1 MLLLGFSISHEYIFF
16 YICHY
21 RHCEVSHRI
30 YGLLI
35 ITYNITELLY
45 ENIKIPGIYRQAESG
60 LNVLY

>member
-1 MLLLGFSISHEYIFF
+1 MNTFFF